1 MILEQLPKKLREGS
15 HKNAEK
21 QTGGAWRLKQKD
33 KYAKKQGRQKWELK
47 KTRSGRPQGKET

>member
-33 KYAKKQGRQKWELK
+33 KYAKKQGGQK
-47 KTRSGRPQGKET
+47 